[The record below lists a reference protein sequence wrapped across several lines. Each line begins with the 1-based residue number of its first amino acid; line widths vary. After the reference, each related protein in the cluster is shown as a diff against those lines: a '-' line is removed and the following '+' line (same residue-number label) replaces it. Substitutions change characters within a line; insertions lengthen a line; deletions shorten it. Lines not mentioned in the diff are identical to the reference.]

1 MTFRLLTALLLLAS
15 PFGTAA
21 AAQDIGGSYRVN
33 GTNFDGSPYS
43 GEAQIT
49 LTSNVTCEIVWVTG
63 GTQSSGICM
72 RDGNAFAAGYE
83 LGGKVGLIIYLVQPD
98 GTLDGTWTIAGVN
111 AVGTEVLTPY

>member
-1 MTFRLLTALLLLAS
+1 MKFWFLTTALLL
-15 PFGTAA
+15 TAPA
-21 AAQDIGGSYRVN
+21 VAAQAIGGHYTVA
-33 GTNFDGSPYS
+33 GTNFDGSPYA
-43 GEAQIT
+43 GEAMIT
-49 LTSNVTCEIVWVTG
+49 LTSDVTCEIVWVTG

-111 AVGTEVLTPY
+111 AVGTEVLTPD